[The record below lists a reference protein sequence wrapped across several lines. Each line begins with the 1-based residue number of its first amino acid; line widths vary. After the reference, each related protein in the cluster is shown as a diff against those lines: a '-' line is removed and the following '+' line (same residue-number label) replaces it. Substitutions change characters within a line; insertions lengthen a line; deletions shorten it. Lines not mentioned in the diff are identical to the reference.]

1 MDCPVCDSDARYFF
15 RNRETGRVFFRC
27 ENCYYIFTTERKLGF
42 EETKAHFKNQ
52 WIERPDGAYPACY
65 TMLYRLLESTGKAGQ
80 RALDFGCGN
89 GAFVKFLREKGVE
102 TFGIDPIPVDNDMAS
117 CVYPRLEDLPE
128 KRFDVITALEV
139 FEHLDRPS
147 DTVSRLLSYLNEDG
161 FIFLT
166 TALTN
171 RALTSIRCFP
181 YWIYQKDPTHV
192 GFFDQRTFEWMAT
205 RFNLEIHIF
214 HHDFVVLD
222 RSFERLIDVE
232 GDRFLFRP
240 EKHSPLVQRR
250 RSFGNVPAGAGL
262 SRSSGRD
269 IRDGGS

>member
-1 MDCPVCDSDARYFF
+1 M
-15 RNRETGRVFFRC
+15 GRVFFRC
-27 ENCYYIFTTERKLGF
+27 ENCYYIFTTERNLSS

-52 WIERPDGAYPACY
+52 WIQKPEGAYPACC
-65 TMLYRLLESTGKAGQ
+65 TLLHGLLESTGKPCR

-89 GAFVKFLREKGVE
+89 GGLVRSLRERGIE
-102 TFGIDPIPVDNDMAS
+102 TFGIDPIPVENDLAH

-128 KRFDVITALEV
+128 KRFDMITALEV

-147 DTVSRLLSYLNEDG
+147 DTLSRLISYLSEDG

-171 RALTSIRCFP
+171 RALTGIRCFP

-205 RFNLEIHIF
+205 RFSLEIHIF

-222 RSFERLIDVE
+222 RSFERLVDIE
-232 GDRFLFRP
+232 GDRYVFRP
-240 EKHSPLVQRR
+240 EKHSPLVQKR
-250 RSFGNVPAGAGL
+250 RSFWNPAGGIDF
-262 SRSSGRD
+262 SKPPEHEIGKRRS
-269 IRDGGS
+269 